1 MSKVVECIKCIC
13 GCNEVTRDRIKE
25 LLSKTI
31 HGFLNDE
38 AAIDMLKKFIPKESI
53 THKHIA
59 IVQQAK
65 HYQENNTEVDKT
77 SDKWED
83 FVDSLQEDLAEELE
97 ESADTSAVLENV
109 VLEYSRKIDKSNDFK
124 NFNSNLRDKYKQR
137 FR

>member
-25 LLSKTI
+25 LLNKTI

-38 AAIDMLKKFIPKESI
+38 AAVNMLKKYIPKESL

-65 HYQENNTEVDKT
+65 HYQTTDVDKS
-77 SDKWED
+77 SDEWED
-83 FVDSLQEDLAEELE
+83 FVDSLLEDLAEELE
-97 ESADTSAVLENV
+97 DSADTNAALENV
-109 VLEYSRKIDKSNDFK
+109 VLEYSRRIDKSNDFK

>member
-25 LLSKTI
+25 LLTKTI

-38 AAIDMLKKFIPKESI
+38 AAVDMLKKFIPKESL

-59 IVQQAK
+59 IIQQAK
-65 HYQENNTEVDKT
+65 YYQTEAEVDRT
-77 SDKWED
+77 SDEWED
-83 FVDSLQEDLAEELE
+83 FVDCLQEDLADELE
-97 ESADTSAVLENV
+97 ESGDINAALEKV

-124 NFNSNLRDKYKQR
+124 NFNSNLRDKYNKR

>member
-25 LLSKTI
+25 LLNKTI

-38 AAIDMLKKFIPKESI
+38 AAVNMLKKYIPKESL

-65 HYQENNTEVDKT
+65 QYQTTDVDKS
-77 SDKWED
+77 SDEWED
-83 FVDSLQEDLAEELE
+83 FVDSLLEDLAEELE
-97 ESADTSAVLENV
+97 DSADTNAALENV
-109 VLEYSRKIDKSNDFK
+109 VLEYSRRIDKSNDFK

>member
-25 LLSKTI
+25 LLNKTV

-38 AAIDMLKKFIPKESI
+38 AAVDMLRKYVPKESN
-53 THKHIA
+53 THKYIA

-65 HYQENNTEVDKT
+65 HYQTIEIDKS
-77 SDKWED
+77 SDEWED
-83 FVDSLQEDLAEELE
+83 FVDSLLEDLAEELE
-97 ESADTSAVLENV
+97 ESSDSNAVLEKV
-109 VLEYSRKIDKSNDFK
+109 VLEYSRRIDKSTDFK

>member
-25 LLSKTI
+25 LLNKTI

-38 AAIDMLKKFIPKESI
+38 AAVNMLKKYIPKESL

-65 HYQENNTEVDKT
+65 HYQTTDVNKS
-77 SDKWED
+77 SDEWED
-83 FVDSLQEDLAEELE
+83 FVDSLLEDLAEELE
-97 ESADTSAVLENV
+97 DSADTNAALENV
-109 VLEYSRKIDKSNDFK
+109 VLEYSRRIDKSNDFK

-137 FR
+137 FK

>member
-38 AAIDMLKKFIPKESI
+38 AAVDMLKKFIPKESN
-53 THKHIA
+53 THKHIT

-65 HYQENNTEVDKT
+65 YYQTEVEVDKT
-77 SDKWED
+77 SDEWED
-83 FVDSLQEDLAEELE
+83 FVDCLQEDLADELE
-97 ESADTSAVLENV
+97 ESADTSAVLGKV

>member
-25 LLSKTI
+25 LLNKTI

-38 AAIDMLKKFIPKESI
+38 AAVNMLKKYIPKESL
-53 THKHIA
+53 THKHIT

-65 HYQENNTEVDKT
+65 HYQTTDVDKS
-77 SDKWED
+77 SDEWED
-83 FVDSLQEDLAEELE
+83 FVDSLLEDLAEELE
-97 ESADTSAVLENV
+97 DSADTNAALENV
-109 VLEYSRKIDKSNDFK
+109 VLEYSRRIDKSNDFK

>member
-25 LLSKTI
+25 LLNKTI

-38 AAIDMLKKFIPKESI
+38 AAVNMLKKYIPKESL

-65 HYQENNTEVDKT
+65 HYQTTDVDKS
-77 SDKWED
+77 SDEWED
-83 FVDSLQEDLAEELE
+83 FVDSLLEDLAEELE
-97 ESADTSAVLENV
+97 DSADTNAALEKV
-109 VLEYSRKIDKSNDFK
+109 VLEYSRRIDKSNDFK

>member
-38 AAIDMLKKFIPKESI
+38 AAVDMLKKFIPKESL
-53 THKHIA
+53 THKHIN
-59 IVQQAK
+59 IIQQAK
-65 HYQENNTEVDKT
+65 CYQTKAEIDKT

-83 FVDSLQEDLAEELE
+83 FVDGLQEDLADELE
-97 ESADTSAVLENV
+97 ESADTSAALEKV
-109 VLEYSRKIDKSNDFK
+109 VLEYSRKIDNSNDFK
-124 NFNSNLRDKYKQR
+124 NFNSNLRDKYNKR

>member
-13 GCNEVTRDRIKE
+13 GCNEVTRERIKE
-25 LLSKTI
+25 LLSKKI

-38 AAIDMLKKFIPKESI
+38 AAIDMLVKYIPKESS

-65 HYQENNTEVDKT
+65 QYQSIKIDKS
-77 SDKWED
+77 SDEWDD
-83 FVDSLQEDLAEELE
+83 FVDSLVEHLAEELE
-97 ESADTSAVLENV
+97 ENADTKAALDKVI
-109 VLEYSRKIDKSNDFK
+109 LEYSKKIETSKDFE
-124 NFNSNLRDKYKQR
+124 NFNRNLRDKYKQR